1 MGRAVVSLQ
10 AFPGGLPGFRC
21 ARAPGDDGST
31 GTGEADDGQEQLGL
45 EMSWAQGRTTR
56 ALIYRRLP

>member
-1 MGRAVVSLQ
+1 MGRAVASLQ
-10 AFPGGLPGFRC
+10 AFPGGLPGFHC
-21 ARAPGDDGST
+21 GGS
-31 GTGEADDGQEQLGL
+31 GEADYAQEQVGL